1 MTDNYKLLLAKTED
15 MIRLCDKYSSA
26 VFSDFLDGGEAAQLK
41 SSFRFPYGYN
51 FMFFGGC
58 DDCER
63 QILGIFPEWEEA
75 DAKAFPISV
84 LKIEGGYNRKL
95 THRDYLGTIMSLG
108 IERKKTGDILI
119 EDKCAYVFIYA
130 DVAEYVERSISK
142 IGNQGVKTSL
152 VTLDDFKPPKRQ
164 MQLIETVCASLRL
177 DAVVGACA
185 NVSRQESAKLI
196 SCGGVKLNSRETLE
210 TAKSVKVGDLIS
222 VRGFGK
228 FILSDTGG
236 ETRKGR
242 LHIELSKYI

>member
-1 MTDNYKLLLAKTED
+1 MTDDYKLLLAKTED
-15 MIRLCDKYSSA
+15 MIRLCDKYSAA
-26 VFSDFLDGGEAAQLK
+26 VFSDFLNSGEVAELK
-41 SSFRFPYGYN
+41 CNFHFPYGYN

-63 QILGIFPEWEEA
+63 QVLGIFPEWEEA
-75 DAKAFPISV
+75 DEKVFPISV

-95 THRDYLGTIMSLG
+95 THRDYLGTLMSLG
-108 IERKKTGDILI
+108 IERKKTGDILT

-130 DVAEYVERSISK
+130 DVAEYVERNISK

-152 VTLDDFKPPKRQ
+152 VKLENFEPPNRQ
-164 MQLIETVCASLRL
+164 MQITETVCASLRL

-196 SCGGVKLNSRETLE
+196 SGGGVKLNSRETLE
-210 TAKSVKVGDLIS
+210 VAKTVKVGDLIS
-222 VRGFGK
+222 IRGYGR

-242 LHIELSKYI
+242 IHIQLSKYI